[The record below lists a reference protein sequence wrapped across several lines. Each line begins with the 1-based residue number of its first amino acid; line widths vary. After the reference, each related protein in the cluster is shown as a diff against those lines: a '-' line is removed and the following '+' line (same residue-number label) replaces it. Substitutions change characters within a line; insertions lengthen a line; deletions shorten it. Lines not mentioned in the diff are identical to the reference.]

1 LSEQQQAMD
10 LRAEAVFIEL
20 QQVATRQNFEQEKAE
35 FLTAIQENMQILDG
49 MLKHYA
55 TKSNPN

>member
-1 LSEQQQAMD
+1 MD

-20 QQVATRQNFEQEKAE
+20 QQVASRQNFEQEKAE